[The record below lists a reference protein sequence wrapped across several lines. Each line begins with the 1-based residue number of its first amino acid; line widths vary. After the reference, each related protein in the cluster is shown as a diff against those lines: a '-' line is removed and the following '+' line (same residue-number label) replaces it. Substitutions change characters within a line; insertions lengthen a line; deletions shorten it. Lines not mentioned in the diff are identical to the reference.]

1 MKIEELKPCLYFT
14 ISDENFKKLREIDE
28 DCYITKSDYFNLYTA
43 IKYRDIWYMTSSAST
58 ISYNS
63 YKNLGAF
70 IRILKDFQD
79 CLYIQDSAI
88 ELTNEVLN
96 LFDFEFDLEECK
108 VVDYPEDYNFK
119 DLIFARLDIDTTIKE
134 RLILIDKNIKKTPIK
149 KQERILSNLSEEIK
163 PPRYNK
169 EEAENILDRAKK
181 ENSEIYDELK
191 IYIKKV
197 KEFEEDLKRIKFKHI
212 NPRTGKARLIKGK

>member
-1 MKIEELKPCLYFT
+1 MKVKDLKPCLYFS

-28 DCYITKSDYFNLYTA
+28 DCHITKNDFFLYTA
-43 IKYRDIWYMTSSAST
+43 VKYKDVWFMTSSAST
-58 ISYNS
+58 ISYKS
-63 YKNLGAF
+63 YKNLNTF
-70 IRILKDFQD
+70 IRIIKEYQSCF
-79 CLYIQDSAI
+79 YIQDSAI
-88 ELTNEVLN
+88 EITDEVLD

-119 DLIFARLDIDTTIKE
+119 DLIFARLTIDTTVKE
-134 RLILIDKNIKKTPIK
+134 PLILIDKNIKKTPIK

-169 EEAENILDRAKK
+169 EEAEKILDRAKK
-181 ENSEIYDELK
+181 ENLEIYNELK

-197 KEFEEDLKRIKFKHI
+197 KELEEDLKRMNFKHI
-212 NPRTGKARLIKGK
+212 NPRTGKAKLIKEI